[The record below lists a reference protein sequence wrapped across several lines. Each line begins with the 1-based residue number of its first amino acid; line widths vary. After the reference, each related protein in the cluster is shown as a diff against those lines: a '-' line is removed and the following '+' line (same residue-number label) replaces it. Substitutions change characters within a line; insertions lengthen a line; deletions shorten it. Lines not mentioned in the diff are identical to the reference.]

1 MSAGL
6 LSHRQVARHLIASRT
21 SENGTA
27 SPPDWGVVA
36 LCRVDRLPTGRYQK
50 INDALLPEEQLF
62 NARSNT
68 LSIDTRSAEGAHN
81 VSDAQAQQTTVERIV
96 RAISSR
102 RFRFSNEKDLQ
113 AGIETAFREDGL
125 IFEREVRLAPGDV
138 VDFMVGGVAVEVK
151 TDGPLAA
158 LTRQI
163 DRYAEHERVRE
174 LVVISS
180 RRRLTN
186 LPQVLRGK
194 NVHGVALAGGLL

>member
-1 MSAGL
+1 M
-6 LSHRQVARHLIASRT
+6 
-21 SENGTA
+21 
-27 SPPDWGVVA
+27 
-36 LCRVDRLPTGRYQK
+36 
-50 INDALLPEEQLF
+50 DA
-62 NARSNT
+62 
-68 LSIDTRSAEGAHN
+68 RSAEGAHKF
-81 VSDAQAQQTTVERIV
+81 SDAQAQQTTVERIV

-113 AGIETAFREDGL
+113 AGIETAFQEDGL

-138 VDFMVGGVAVEVK
+138 VDFMVGVVAVEVK

-163 DRYAEHERVRE
+163 DRYAEHERVKE

-194 NVHGVALAGGLL
+194 NVHAVALAGGLL